1 MSVPGYKLKKSGQ
14 NMLNM
19 KNYILRLLGNSILL
33 ILNLEKGSDYDFG
46 ELNVIDANDKTITV
60 DLAKFD
66 KKVML
71 YLWGIE
77 AESLLRTISEVNSV
91 TVVRKSYNGQ

>member
-1 MSVPGYKLKKSGQ
+1 
-14 NMLNM
+14 
-19 KNYILRLLGNSILL
+19 
-33 ILNLEKGSDYDFG
+33 
-46 ELNVIDANDKTITV
+46 LNVIDANDKTITV